1 MGTQRESGSFRD
13 PNGWVYRRDG
23 VIYRQIQPSYSENYE
38 LLNSSGLYNK
48 LVAERLLVPHT
59 EQSAEL
65 ALTEGAYKVV
75 IPEPIKFISYPYE
88 WSFSQL
94 RDAAL
99 ATLTI
104 QQHAIE
110 AGMSLKDAS
119 AYNIQFSGAQPILI
133 DTLSF
138 EKYEEGHPWI
148 AYGQFCRHF
157 LAPLAL
163 MSLVDIRLSQLLRIH
178 LDGVPLD
185 LAAHLLPRKTLLKP
199 GLLSHIHLHGSAQT
213 KYADRQV
220 HHESTAYGVS
230 RNALLGLIDSLMGT
244 VKSLS
249 WRPVGTEWGEY
260 YGNTNY
266 SSAAMDAKHE
276 IVRQMLEEIDP
287 APRMV
292 WDLGANTG
300 VFSRIAA
307 SKSYTVS
314 WDIDPAAV
322 EKNYIDARDSGEKR
336 ILPLLVD
343 IANSSPAIG
352 WGLNERKSL
361 FDRGPVDAAMALAL
375 IHHLAIGNNVPLPD
389 VASVLARVGR
399 NLIIEFV
406 PKSDSQVQRL
416 LTSRPDI
423 FPDYTQAGFEK
434 AFSQY
439 FEIVAQRPVPESER
453 TIYLMRATH
462 A

>member
-1 MGTQRESGSFRD
+1 MGKFREPGSFRD

-23 VIYRQIQPSYSENYE
+23 KIYRQIQPSYSEHYE
-38 LLNSSGLYNK
+38 LLKSSGLYDK
-48 LVAERLLVPHT
+48 LVTEGLLAPHT
-59 EQSAEL
+59 EQAVEF
-65 ALTEGAYKVV
+65 ALIEGAYKV
-75 IPEPIKFISYPYE
+75 IAPQQIEFISYPYE
-88 WSFSQL
+88 WCFSQL
-94 RDAAL
+94 QDAAI

-104 QQHAIE
+104 QQHAVE

-119 AYNIQFSGAQPILI
+119 AYNIQFIGTKPILI

-163 MSLVDIRLSQLLRIH
+163 MSLVDIRLSQMLRIH
-178 LDGVPLD
+178 LDGIPLD

-220 HHESTAYGVS
+220 HHESTAHGVS

-249 WRPVGTEWGEY
+249 WHPVGTEWGEY
-260 YGNTNY
+260 YSHTNY
-266 SSAAMDAKHE
+266 SGAAMDAKYE
-276 IVRQMLEEIDP
+276 IVKEMLEEVDP
-287 APRMV
+287 APQMV

-307 SKSYTVS
+307 AKSYTVS

-322 EKNYIDARDSGEKR
+322 EKNYIEARNTGETR

-352 WGLNERKSL
+352 WGLKERMSL
-361 FDRGPVDAAMALAL
+361 FERAPVDALMALAL
-375 IHHLAIGNNVPLPD
+375 IHHLAIGNNVPLQD
-389 VASVLARVGR
+389 VASVMAQLGR
-399 NLIIEFV
+399 HLIIEFV

-423 FPDYTQAGFEK
+423 FPDYTQIGFEA
-434 AFSQY
+434 AFLQY
-439 FEIVAQRPVPESER
+439 FKIVRQQPVPDSER
-453 TIYLMRATH
+453 TIYLMRTTH